1 MCARPA
7 RDWTLHSAPTPAHPS
22 YRLMAALRLLHVF
35 DKVDTGNHQGG
46 AFEAGVKTWRNV
58 VNGHADTISPENEDK
73 WRRTL
78 LHMCEHVKER
88 ARSCLSAM
96 TALDRDED
104 ETSWQKWMADNVA
117 ALWSEECDVAAAVMQ
132 SVVSG
137 VEF

>member
-1 MCARPA
+1 
-7 RDWTLHSAPTPAHPS
+7 
-22 YRLMAALRLLHVF
+22 MAALRLLHVF

-73 WRRTL
+73 WRRML